1 MADLYATLEVPRTAS
16 DEEIRA
22 AYRRLAKINHPD
34 LNPGN
39 KAAEQKFKAI
49 SAAYEILGDPEKR
62 RRYDAGEI
70 DETGAERQPERRFYR
85 QYAESGPNFRYE
97 TGGFDDLDDLGGIFS
112 EVLRRGR
119 GQSGGGPQGF
129 RARGGDSRYR
139 LAIDFLEAANGAKKR
154 IDLPDGRS
162 LDITIPPG
170 AADGQ
175 VLRLA
180 GMGAPGIGGGPA
192 GDALI
197 ELGVRPHPVF
207 RREGNDIRSVVPVT
221 LREAIAGGSIRVETI
236 TGPVDLKIP
245 RASNTGSVLRLRG
258 RGVAGP
264 QGQRG
269 DHLVE
274 LRVMLPDNADTELER
289 IVSEWET
296 KHPYNPRRGPGGA
309 P

>member
-22 AYRRLAKINHPD
+22 AYRRLAKVNHPD

-49 SAAYEILGDPEKR
+49 SAAYEILGDAEKR

-70 DETGAERQPERRFYR
+70 DESGAERQPERRFYR
-85 QYAESGPNFRYE
+85 QYAESGPSFRSE
-97 TGGFDDLDDLGGIFS
+97 TGGFDDFDDLGGIFS
-112 EVLRRGR
+112 DVLRRGR
-119 GQSGGGPQGF
+119 AQSGGGAEGF

-139 LAIDFLEAANGAKKR
+139 LVIDFLEAANGAKKR

-170 AADGQ
+170 ASEGQ

-180 GMGAPGIGGGPA
+180 GMGTPGIGGGPA

-221 LREAIAGGSIRVETI
+221 LKEAIAGGSIRVETI
-236 TGPVDLKIP
+236 SGAVDLRVPKS
-245 RASNTGSVLRLRG
+245 SNSGTVLRLRG

-264 QGQRG
+264 HGQQG

-274 LRVMLPDNADTELER
+274 LRVMLPDTPDAELER
-289 IVSEWET
+289 IVSEWEA
-296 KHPYNPRRGPGGA
+296 KHPYNPRRGSGGA